1 MGYRV
6 RAQRTDGLGQPR
18 METVSERL
26 SREATVEGLEEWTE
40 YELSIQAFNGIGPGP
55 WSSPVLGKTKESGD
69 NIFHKTCL
77 L

>member
-6 RAQRTDGLGQPR
+6 RAQRADGLGLPR

-26 SREATVEGLEEWTE
+26 TREVTVEGLEEWTE

>member
-6 RAQRTDGLGQPR
+6 RAQRADGLGQPR

-26 SREATVEGLEEWTE
+26 SREETVEGLEEWTE

-69 NIFHKTCL
+69 NMFHKTWL